1 VEVGIIRNGWY
12 AAKVA
17 KVSEAAL
24 STLKVSE
31 AALSTLNISFIN
43 IITFCLTT
51 VEAADLLF

>member
-1 VEVGIIRNGWY
+1 MGGMLP
-12 AAKVA
+12 KVA